1 MFGNFTE
8 EARKVLVMAKKE
20 MTSLKHPYVGS
31 EHLLLAILKKDNI
44 VSEKLKDYN
53 LDYNRMREEIINTIG
68 IGKRESEWFLYTPL
82 LKRVIENAIVDS
94 KENNNGEV
102 KIEHL
107 FSSLLEEGE
116 GVAIRI
122 MLSMNI
128 DIDELYNDFVI
139 QISTPKKKKNKKK
152 LLLEELGV
160 DLTKK
165 AMEGKLDPVI
175 GREVEIKRILEVLSR
190 RTKNNPIL
198 IGEAGVGKTAIV
210 EELSRLIVSGDVP
223 MSLRNKRIISL
234 DMATAVAGTKYRGEF
249 EDRIRK
255 ILKEIESND
264 DIILFIDE
272 IHTLVTASKNGD
284 VDFLNML
291 KPGLDRGDI
300 KIIGATTTQEFE
312 ENLLKDKAF
321 LRRFERIEVAEP
333 DQETTVKILMGTTK
347 KIEKSTGVRW
357 PYTNWVLENVCK
369 FIVDMTS
376 EYKRVYEN
384 NSRYPD
390 VSLALLSKCFTY
402 ARFENSDIVT
412 FKHIYAAIKNCNS
425 VYPDVV
431 QKELVKFK
439 EEFKEFLEKEKVEL

>member
-1 MFGNFTE
+1 MDNNDFMEYNPSPFSNRFSMLNTYAE
-8 EARKVLVMAKKE
+8 DLSKKE
-20 MTSLKHPYVGS
+20 YITNP
-31 EHLLLAILKKDNI
+31 AIA
-44 VSEKLKDYN
+44 
-53 LDYNRMREEIINTIG
+53 REEEI
-68 IGKRESEWFLYTPL
+68 
-82 LKRVIENAIVDS
+82 
-94 KENNNGEV
+94 
-102 KIEHL
+102 
-107 FSSLLEEGE
+107 
-116 GVAIRI
+116 
-122 MLSMNI
+122 
-128 DIDELYNDFVI
+128 
-139 QISTPKKKKNKKK
+139 KK
-152 LLLEELGV
+152 LILVLLSPEKSAV
-160 DLTKK
+160 LT
-165 AMEGKLDPVI
+165 GKPGI
-175 GREVEIKRILEVLSR
+175 
-190 RTKNNPIL
+190 
-198 IGEAGVGKTAIV
+198 GKTAIV
-210 EELSRLIVSGDVP
+210 EGLNYLIQRKEVP
-223 MSLRNKRIISL
+223 NALLNSKIYKINTSSLL
-234 DMATAVAGTKYRGEF
+234 GTYTNDGV
-249 EDRIRK
+249 EDSKLQLLIN
-255 ILKEIESND
+255 EIMGKK

-284 VDFLNML
+284 IDFLNML

-321 LRRFERIEVAEP
+321 LRRFERIEIAEP
-333 DQETTVKILMGTTK
+333 DQETTVKILVGTTK

-439 EEFKEFLEKEKVEL
+439 ETFKEFLEKEKVEL

>member
-1 MFGNFTE
+1 MDNNDFMEYNPSPFSNRFSMLNTYAE
-8 EARKVLVMAKKE
+8 DLSKKE
-20 MTSLKHPYVGS
+20 YITNP
-31 EHLLLAILKKDNI
+31 AIA
-44 VSEKLKDYN
+44 
-53 LDYNRMREEIINTIG
+53 REEEI
-68 IGKRESEWFLYTPL
+68 
-82 LKRVIENAIVDS
+82 
-94 KENNNGEV
+94 
-102 KIEHL
+102 
-107 FSSLLEEGE
+107 
-116 GVAIRI
+116 
-122 MLSMNI
+122 
-128 DIDELYNDFVI
+128 
-139 QISTPKKKKNKKK
+139 KK
-152 LLLEELGV
+152 LILVLLSPEKSAV
-160 DLTKK
+160 LT
-165 AMEGKLDPVI
+165 GKPGI
-175 GREVEIKRILEVLSR
+175 
-190 RTKNNPIL
+190 
-198 IGEAGVGKTAIV
+198 GKTAIV
-210 EELSRLIVSGDVP
+210 EGLNYLIQRKEVP
-223 MSLRNKRIISL
+223 NALLNTKIYKINTSSLL
-234 DMATAVAGTKYRGEF
+234 GTYTSDGV
-249 EDRIRK
+249 EDSKLQLLIN
-255 ILKEIESND
+255 EIMGKK

-321 LRRFERIEVAEP
+321 LRRFERIEIAEP
-333 DQETTVKILMGTTK
+333 DQETTVKILVGTTK

>member
-1 MFGNFTE
+1 MIYVDQINNGF
-8 EARKVLVMAKKE
+8 VLDHIQAGRAMAIYKYLGLDK
-20 MTSLKHPYVGS
+20 
-31 EHLLLAILKKDNI
+31 
-44 VSEKLKDYN
+44 
-53 LDYNRMREEIINTIG
+53 LDYQ
-68 IGKRESEWFLYTPL
+68 
-82 LKRVIENAIVDS
+82 
-94 KENNNGEV
+94 
-102 KIEHL
+102 
-107 FSSLLEEGE
+107 
-116 GVAIRI
+116 VAIIKNARSAV
-122 MLSMNI
+122 MG
-128 DIDELYNDFVI
+128 
-139 QISTPKKKKNKKK
+139 KK
-152 LLLEELGV
+152 
-160 DLTKK
+160 
-165 AMEGKLDPVI
+165 
-175 GREVEIKRILEVLSR
+175 
-190 RTKNNPIL
+190 
-198 IGEAGVGKTAIV
+198 
-210 EELSRLIVSGDVP
+210 
-223 MSLRNKRIISL
+223 
-234 DMATAVAGTKYRGEF
+234 
-249 EDRIRK
+249 
-255 ILKEIESND
+255 

-291 KPGLDRGDI
+291 KPGLDRGEI

-333 DQETTVKILMGTTK
+333 DQETTVKILIGTTK

-439 EEFKEFLEKEKVEL
+439 ETFKEFLEKEKVEL

>member
-1 MFGNFTE
+1 MDNNDFMEYNPSPFSNRFSMLNTYAE
-8 EARKVLVMAKKE
+8 DLSKKE
-20 MTSLKHPYVGS
+20 YVTNP
-31 EHLLLAILKKDNI
+31 AIA
-44 VSEKLKDYN
+44 
-53 LDYNRMREEIINTIG
+53 REEEI
-68 IGKRESEWFLYTPL
+68 
-82 LKRVIENAIVDS
+82 
-94 KENNNGEV
+94 
-102 KIEHL
+102 
-107 FSSLLEEGE
+107 
-116 GVAIRI
+116 
-122 MLSMNI
+122 
-128 DIDELYNDFVI
+128 
-139 QISTPKKKKNKKK
+139 KK
-152 LLLEELGV
+152 LILVLLSPEKSAV
-160 DLTKK
+160 LT
-165 AMEGKLDPVI
+165 GKPGI
-175 GREVEIKRILEVLSR
+175 
-190 RTKNNPIL
+190 
-198 IGEAGVGKTAIV
+198 GKTAIV
-210 EELSRLIVSGDVP
+210 EGLNYLIQRKEVP
-223 MSLRNKRIISL
+223 NALLNTKIYKINTSSLL
-234 DMATAVAGTKYRGEF
+234 GTYTNDGV
-249 EDRIRK
+249 EDSKLQLLIN
-255 ILKEIESND
+255 EIMGKK

-321 LRRFERIEVAEP
+321 LRRFERIEIAEP
-333 DQETTVKILMGTTK
+333 DQETTVKILVGTTK

-439 EEFKEFLEKEKVEL
+439 ETFKEFLEKEKVEL

>member
-1 MFGNFTE
+1 MDNNDFMEYNPSPFSNRFSMLNTYAE
-8 EARKVLVMAKKE
+8 DLSKKE
-20 MTSLKHPYVGS
+20 YITNP
-31 EHLLLAILKKDNI
+31 AIA
-44 VSEKLKDYN
+44 
-53 LDYNRMREEIINTIG
+53 REEEI
-68 IGKRESEWFLYTPL
+68 
-82 LKRVIENAIVDS
+82 
-94 KENNNGEV
+94 
-102 KIEHL
+102 
-107 FSSLLEEGE
+107 
-116 GVAIRI
+116 
-122 MLSMNI
+122 
-128 DIDELYNDFVI
+128 
-139 QISTPKKKKNKKK
+139 KK
-152 LLLEELGV
+152 LILVLLSPEKSAV
-160 DLTKK
+160 LT
-165 AMEGKLDPVI
+165 GKPGI
-175 GREVEIKRILEVLSR
+175 
-190 RTKNNPIL
+190 
-198 IGEAGVGKTAIV
+198 GKTAIV
-210 EELSRLIVSGDVP
+210 EGLNYLIQRKEVP
-223 MSLRNKRIISL
+223 NALLNTKIYKINTSSLL
-234 DMATAVAGTKYRGEF
+234 GTYTSDGV
-249 EDRIRK
+249 EDSKLQLLIN
-255 ILKEIESND
+255 EIMGKK

-321 LRRFERIEVAEP
+321 LRRFERIEIAEP
-333 DQETTVKILMGTTK
+333 DQETTVKILIGTTK

-439 EEFKEFLEKEKVEL
+439 ETFKEFLEKEKVEL

>member
-1 MFGNFTE
+1 MDNNDFMEYSPFSNGFSMLNTYAE
-8 EARKVLVMAKKE
+8 DLSKKE
-20 MTSLKHPYVGS
+20 YVTNP
-31 EHLLLAILKKDNI
+31 AIA
-44 VSEKLKDYN
+44 
-53 LDYNRMREEIINTIG
+53 REEEI
-68 IGKRESEWFLYTPL
+68 
-82 LKRVIENAIVDS
+82 
-94 KENNNGEV
+94 
-102 KIEHL
+102 
-107 FSSLLEEGE
+107 
-116 GVAIRI
+116 
-122 MLSMNI
+122 
-128 DIDELYNDFVI
+128 
-139 QISTPKKKKNKKK
+139 KK
-152 LLLEELGV
+152 LILVLLSPEKSAV
-160 DLTKK
+160 LT
-165 AMEGKLDPVI
+165 GKPGI
-175 GREVEIKRILEVLSR
+175 
-190 RTKNNPIL
+190 
-198 IGEAGVGKTAIV
+198 GKTAIV
-210 EELSRLIVSGDVP
+210 EGLNYLIQRKEVP
-223 MSLRNKRIISL
+223 NALLNTKIYKINTSSLL
-234 DMATAVAGTKYRGEF
+234 GTYTSDGV
-249 EDRIRK
+249 EDSKLQLLIN
-255 ILKEIESND
+255 EIMGKK

-333 DQETTVKILMGTTK
+333 DQETTVKILIGTTK

-369 FIVDMTS
+369 FIVGMTS

-439 EEFKEFLEKEKVEL
+439 ETFKEFLEKEKVEL

>member
-1 MFGNFTE
+1 MDNNDFMEYNPSPFSNRFSMLNTYAE
-8 EARKVLVMAKKE
+8 DLSKKE
-20 MTSLKHPYVGS
+20 YITNP
-31 EHLLLAILKKDNI
+31 AIA
-44 VSEKLKDYN
+44 
-53 LDYNRMREEIINTIG
+53 REEEI
-68 IGKRESEWFLYTPL
+68 
-82 LKRVIENAIVDS
+82 
-94 KENNNGEV
+94 
-102 KIEHL
+102 
-107 FSSLLEEGE
+107 
-116 GVAIRI
+116 
-122 MLSMNI
+122 
-128 DIDELYNDFVI
+128 
-139 QISTPKKKKNKKK
+139 KK
-152 LLLEELGV
+152 LILVLLSPEKSAV
-160 DLTKK
+160 LT
-165 AMEGKLDPVI
+165 GKPGI
-175 GREVEIKRILEVLSR
+175 
-190 RTKNNPIL
+190 
-198 IGEAGVGKTAIV
+198 GKTAIV
-210 EELSRLIVSGDVP
+210 EGLNYLIQRKEVP
-223 MSLRNKRIISL
+223 NALLNSKIYKINTSSLL
-234 DMATAVAGTKYRGEF
+234 GTYTSDGV
-249 EDRIRK
+249 EDSKLQLLIN
-255 ILKEIESND
+255 EIMGKK

-321 LRRFERIEVAEP
+321 LRRFERIEIAEP
-333 DQETTVKILMGTTK
+333 DQETTVKILVGTTK